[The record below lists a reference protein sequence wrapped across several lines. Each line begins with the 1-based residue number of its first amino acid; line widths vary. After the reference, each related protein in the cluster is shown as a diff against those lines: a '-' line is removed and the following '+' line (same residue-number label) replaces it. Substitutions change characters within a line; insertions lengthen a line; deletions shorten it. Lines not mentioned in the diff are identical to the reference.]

1 MEFKQYEKTNL
12 QRLKLEL
19 TNKAYYSDE
28 EYKMFLEENKLDAEE
43 YYNKDNDEIKLLN
56 TVIAILET
64 LANDVD
70 LMRKIDTKDIV
81 TVDQASKYLSQRI
94 YNLKN
99 RVMEL
104 EDSKKEYKG
113 NINPL
118 FFTRQELMA

>member
-99 RVMEL
+99 RVIEL
-104 EDSKKEYKG
+104 EESKKEYRG

-118 FFTRQELMA
+118 FFTR